1 MSHTAK
7 YLRYTSI
14 GKKKLF
20 SWIVSWAHRWPM
32 AKKKVNW
39 GHHLTGK
46 DSFAVCP
53 NGKAYEQ
60 RLKLYHVLVVMHT
73 AKMYNL
79 PCVLL
84 LTCVFYFST

>member
-1 MSHTAK
+1 LGTPLAH
-7 YLRYTSI
+7 
-14 GKKKLF
+14 GKKK
-20 SWIVSWAHRWPM
+20 M
-32 AKKKVNW
+32 NW
-39 GHHLTGK
+39 DHHLTGN
-46 DSFAVCP
+46 DNFAVCP

-84 LTCVFYFST
+84 LTCVFYFSTWQTCTIFAVYFFLHMFST